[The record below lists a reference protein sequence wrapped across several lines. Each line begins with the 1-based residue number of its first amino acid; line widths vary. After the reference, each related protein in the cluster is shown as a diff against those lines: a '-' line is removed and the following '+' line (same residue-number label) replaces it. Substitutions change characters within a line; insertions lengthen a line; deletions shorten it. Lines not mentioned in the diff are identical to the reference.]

1 MTTNN
6 HNVCQLAWASVV
18 YFFMSVV
25 QTGAI
30 EPDSI
35 LGYYMIKLLKEL
47 KRIKYNYGI
56 LKNLTT
62 PPPNAEIN
70 WVSLPC
76 NQCFDYK

>member
-1 MTTNN
+1 
-6 HNVCQLAWASVV
+6 
-18 YFFMSVV
+18 MSVV

-70 WVSLPC
+70 
-76 NQCFDYK
+76 